1 MIICSECETAQMLQ
15 ITESHISFR
24 NGQRI
29 VELDESYLC
38 TLCGSE
44 GSYSYT
50 DDGVTGH
57 IVIEG
62 EIEETDEKPVS
73 TV

>member
-1 MIICSECETAQMLQ
+1 ML
-15 ITESHISFR
+15 HIVSSRIYFE
-24 NGQRI
+24 NGQSI
-29 VELDESYLC
+29 AELEESYEC
-38 TLCGSE
+38 VFCGSE